1 MEFKVLKFS
10 YAKRTNGTMRN
21 ELWIVLELPT
31 QGK

>member
-1 MEFKVLKFS
+1 MELKVHKFS
-10 YAKRTNGTMRN
+10 YAKRTNSTMRD